1 MTMATMARTAWQDR
15 RLARNSLSTVFAAVF
30 LAGCAASRPK
40 PQPLA
45 PLKPSITVASA
56 WTERIGPV
64 SFPLA
69 IATVNDMFT
78 VATDNGVVVKL
89 DAVSGREIWRATLG
103 VKLSAGVGS
112 DGHFAAVVTRE
123 GELVLLEE
131 GKVKWR
137 KQLTTRVATAP
148 LVAGER
154 VFVLGIDRSVQG
166 FDAQDGRRL
175 WRLDRPSDP
184 LTLAQSGVLAPFKNT
199 LIVGQGPRMAGVDP
213 LLGTVRWEE
222 AIGSPRGANEIER
235 LADLVGPSTRIGNL
249 VCARSFQAAV
259 GCVNGDTGTV
269 VWTKAIGGL
278 DAVTGDARFVIGGD
292 ATDRI
297 TAWNTSTGQ
306 VVWTTDTLQYRELGP
321 PLSVRNSVVFGDA
334 EGMLHWLSTETG
346 QPQLRQKTDGSP
358 LAAQP
363 VVSGGTV
370 LIVTRKG
377 GLFALRPN

>member
-1 MTMATMARTAWQDR
+1 MVATLVRTAWRAR
-15 RLARNSLSTVFAAVF
+15 RRGPGGLSIVLAAVF
-30 LAGCAASRPK
+30 VAGCAASRPK

-45 PLKPSITVASA
+45 PLKPSIAVASA
-56 WTERIGPV
+56 WTQRIGQV

-69 IATVNDMFT
+69 IATTNGTFT
-78 VATDNGVVVKL
+78 VATDDGLLVNV
-89 DAVSGREIWRATLG
+89 DAGSGREIWRATVG
-103 VKLSAGVGS
+103 AKLSAGVGS
-112 DGHFAAVVTRE
+112 DGHSVAVVTRE
-123 GELVLLEE
+123 GQLVVLEE

-137 KQLTTRVATAP
+137 KQLATRVTTAP

-222 AIGSPRGANEIER
+222 AVGSPRGANEIER

-249 VCARSFQAAV
+249 ICVRSFQAAV
-259 GCVNGDTGTV
+259 GCVNGDAGTV
-269 VWTKAIGGL
+269 VWTKTIGGL

-306 VVWTTDTLQYRELGP
+306 VVWNNDTLQYRQLGP
-321 PLSVRNSVVFGDA
+321 PLNVGNSVVFGDA
-334 EGMLHWLSTETG
+334 DGMLHWLSTENG
-346 QPQLRQKTDGSP
+346 QPQLRQSTDGSP

-370 LIVTRKG
+370 LVVTRKG

>member
-1 MTMATMARTAWQDR
+1 MMVAASACSTLPSRHRTWFGAVLL
-15 RLARNSLSTVFAAVF
+15 LASAVV
-30 LAGCAASRPK
+30 AGCAATKPK

-45 PLKPSITVASA
+45 PLTPSISVASV
-56 WTERIGPV
+56 WTQRIGAV

-69 IATVNDMFT
+69 IASADSRFT
-78 VATDNGVVVKL
+78 VATDDGVVLEL
-89 DAVSGREIWRATLG
+89 DAASGHEIWRATLG
-103 VKLSAGVGS
+103 TKLSAGVGS

-123 GELVLLEE
+123 GELVVLEE

-137 KQLTTRVATAP
+137 KQLATRVTTAP

-154 VFVLGIDRSVQG
+154 VFVLGTDRSVQG

-213 LLGTVRWEE
+213 LLGTVRWEV
-222 AIGSPRGANEIER
+222 AIGAPRGANEIER

-259 GCVNGDTGTV
+259 GCANGDTGTV
-269 VWTKAIGGL
+269 TWTKTIGGL

-292 ATDRI
+292 ATDRL

-306 VVWTTDTLQYRELGP
+306 VVWNNDTLQYRELGP
-321 PLSVRNSVVFGDA
+321 PLSVGNSVVFGD
-334 EGMLHWLSTETG
+334 GNGVLHWFATETG
-346 QPQLRQKTDGSP
+346 QAQLRQPTDGSP
-358 LAAQP
+358 MAAQP
-363 VVSGGTV
+363 AISAATV
-370 LIVTRKG
+370 LVVTRKG
-377 GLFALRPN
+377 GLYALRLN